1 MDDRRAQYLLICE
14 DICHA
19 AFLAD
24 IQVELTTCDGR
35 RLRGIPT
42 LPGSGVGKRRSRSAE
57 IVIDLDEQRV
67 ALEAIVRVSVA
78 APMDAAR

>member
-1 MDDRRAQYLLICE
+1 MDDRRAQFLLICE

-24 IQVELTTCDGR
+24 IPIELTTRDGR

-42 LPGSGVGKRRSRSAE
+42 LPGFGVGEGRSRSAE
-57 IVIDLDEQRV
+57 VVIDLDEQRV
-67 ALEAIVRVSVA
+67 AVQAIVSVSVA
-78 APMDAAR
+78 APIDAAR